1 MRCVEY
7 DAYSFDVTEVSNFG
21 EIQDVT
27 FIKPVDSIKGDQ
39 GSIKFLAQYAWVFQ
53 SVHVFE
59 DVFCHIESCRFKHF
73 LGAAF
78 CFGAVTATS
87 PTNQS
92 FVVLIQDGLSC
103 EVRDHQRRSIQSYL
117 VAKNIFFPK

>member
-39 GSIKFLAQYAWVFQ
+39 GSIKSDQGSIKVLASDSWVFHY
-53 SVHVFE
+53 VH
-59 DVFCHIESCRFKHF
+59 
-73 LGAAF
+73 A
-78 CFGAVTATS
+78 
-87 PTNQS
+87 
-92 FVVLIQDGLSC
+92 
-103 EVRDHQRRSIQSYL
+103 
-117 VAKNIFFPK
+117 